1 MPIETAD
8 DRAVF
13 TSPNDFG
20 DVGVYASTGGVKDVA
35 GIFDDPSTS
44 TSFNEAVTVDSRPT
58 FFCAESDL
66 PDDADAAG
74 EDQIDITGRGSFAVT
89 SIEPDGQG
97 MVVLRLGVVA

>member
-1 MPIETAD
+1 MPVESAA

-20 DVGVYASTGGVKDVA
+20 DVGTYASVGGSKDIS

-66 PDDADAAG
+66 PADADAEA
-74 EDQIDITGRGSFAVT
+74 EDQIDVAGRGNFSVT

-97 MVVLRLGVVA
+97 MVVLRLGALS